1 MPRGV
6 NLLLDEGGAEHL
18 LRGQAVM
25 RAAESTQ
32 KPQITHGYAQGF
44 GLCLEIHCG
53 LWHWIDAALNFLW
66 DETVA
71 TLRSRV
77 AGFDLEYFF
86 NSVVTDQDRRQK
98 LESAEDLKKLD
109 DWELIRGCHQTGMLS
124 DIGFQHLDYIR
135 NMRNWAS
142 AAHPNQNE
150 LSGLQVISWL
160 ETCIR
165 EVFVREPEG
174 PVLEVRRLLSNVRA
188 HALGADDIGPVVANI
203 RLLAEDLAKSLL
215 RTIFGMYVDPRVD
228 AQAKNNIKL
237 FAQAVWEQVG
247 QESKHEIGLRH
258 ARYASNADIAR
269 RDAARE
275 FLDLVDGL
283 AYLPQSSL
291 TLEMDENIQSLF
303 NAHLGMNNFYN
314 EPPHA
319 RNLTRL
325 VPKTGDIPAQLRRSY
340 VKTLIM
346 CRIGN
351 GYGISYAA
359 VPMYDELIGR
369 FLEPEIDV
377 VASLIGDSEV
387 ASRLQFLD
395 CGKRFSEICSVLK
408 NRTTNLLTRDILEE
422 ILRATPNQLPKIGG
436 SSKMQELLKKLNP
449 PNTSG

>member
-1 MPRGV
+1 
-6 NLLLDEGGAEHL
+6 
-18 LRGQAVM
+18 
-25 RAAESTQ
+25 
-32 KPQITHGYAQGF
+32 
-44 GLCLEIHCG
+44 
-53 LWHWIDAALNFLW
+53 
-66 DETVA
+66 
-71 TLRSRV
+71 
-77 AGFDLEYFF
+77 
-86 NSVVTDQDRRQK
+86 
-98 LESAEDLKKLD
+98 
-109 DWELIRGCHQTGMLS
+109 
-124 DIGFQHLDYIR
+124 
-135 NMRNWAS
+135 
-142 AAHPNQNE
+142 
-150 LSGLQVISWL
+150 
-160 ETCIR
+160 
-165 EVFVREPEG
+165 
-174 PVLEVRRLLSNVRA
+174 
-188 HALGADDIGPVVANI
+188 
-203 RLLAEDLAKSLL
+203 
-215 RTIFGMYVDPRVD
+215 
-228 AQAKNNIKL
+228 
-237 FAQAVWEQVG
+237 
-247 QESKHEIGLRH
+247 
-258 ARYASNADIAR
+258 
-269 RDAARE
+269 
-275 FLDLVDGL
+275 
-283 AYLPQSSL
+283 
-291 TLEMDENIQSLF
+291 MDENIQSLF